1 MHRLFASV
9 TLALLIACAPIGDAS
24 ADSLAGNKSTSKAR
38 AVQSHSGHGTSSRY
52 HAAGGADDGQGTY
65 YSQLKRDRTDWRQA
79 RRRASASAPVPAA
92 TDRQG

>member
-1 MHRLFASV
+1 MHHLFASV

-24 ADSLAGNKSTSKAR
+24 ADSRAGHKTTSKAS

-52 HAAGGADDGQGTY
+52 HAARGDDGKGTY
-65 YSQLKRDRTDWRQA
+65 YSQLKHDRTDWRQA